1 MTKEEH
7 DALRAQTVADMHGM
21 ARPLAMRFTHPE
33 PRKGRTYPIALA
45 AELALSEVRDDG
57 EGRPYV
63 EDIHGRRWLL
73 DGSGDV
79 A

>member
-1 MTKEEH
+1 MTKDEH
-7 DALRAQTVADMHGM
+7 KALRAQTVADMHDM
-21 ARPLAMRFTHPE
+21 ARPLAMRFAQTE
-33 PRKGRTYPIALA
+33 PRKGRAYPTALA

-63 EDIHGRRWLL
+63 EDAHGRRWLL

>member
-7 DALRAQTVADMHGM
+7 DALRAQTVADMHAM
-21 ARPLAMRFTHPE
+21 ARPLAMRFTQPE
-33 PRKGRTYPIALA
+33 PRKGRTYPPALA
-45 AELALSEVRDDG
+45 AELVLSAVQDDG

-63 EDIHGRRWLL
+63 EDAHGRRWLL